1 MSITTAGRLAQAR
14 RVPGRAG
21 AVTISAVVYSSTID
35 TGITTLRGRI
45 AWADGFRNRPILVMM
60 HSYSGSNAEMGTLV
74 VERFAK
80 RGFFVLIPDLRGYG
94 SSGGTVDMSAREM
107 HDLWD
112 MVQWART
119 NHGDKIDMRPGKGA
133 MVGYSDGG
141 CHTLC
146 SLIKFPDLFSFYA
159 PHFPITDYAIWHGE
173 TGALFKSYLETAV
186 GGTPA
191 AVPLAYAARS
201 PRDAVPYVLRLGGNR
216 RPGPVVWLTHDTADA
231 TVVVAHSRDLVTAVG
246 SVGDRLDY
254 RETTT
259 DRPLDQRANHGTPE
273 PDSGF
278 PAPGP
283 LWLERKWVG
292 RALDAEPWEMPPT
305 GRVLVKGFLRSV
317 GGWSVWLGP
326 TSATNPRTEISSGKA
341 EVALLDYSV
350 PRTGTAR
357 FVLQPQTGAMRVR
370 VENRAGVS
378 TTATIGAGTLAT
390 LEVT

>member
-1 MSITTAGRLAQAR
+1 VILQRLANR
-14 RVPGRAG
+14 TKTPGRAG

-35 TGITTLRGRI
+35 TAITTLRGRI

-60 HSYSGSNAEMGTLV
+60 HSYSGSNAEMGTIV

-80 RGFFVLIPDLRGYG
+80 RGFFVLVPDLRGYG

-112 MVQWART
+112 MVFWART
-119 NHGDKIDMRPGKGA
+119 NHADKIDMRLGRGA

-146 SLIKFPDLFSFYA
+146 SLVKFPDLFSFYA
-159 PHFPITDYAIWHGE
+159 PHFPITNYAEWHGE
-173 TGALFKSYLETAV
+173 TGALFQAYLETAV
-186 GGTPA
+186 GGTPG
-191 AVPLAYAARS
+191 AVPNAYAARN
-201 PRDAVPYVLRLGGNR
+201 PRDAVPYLLALGGNR
-216 RPGPVVWLTHDTADA
+216 RPHVWLTHDSADTTVLPHHSTDLTALA
-231 TVVVAHSRDLVTAVG
+231 PSIE
-246 SVGDRLDY
+246 Y
-254 RETTT
+254 WPTTT

-278 PAPGP
+278 PLPGP

-326 TSATNPRTEISSGKA
+326 TSATNPRTEIASGKA

-390 LEVT
+390 LEVA